1 MPKVLGFAIFSTRRQ
16 EEIIGIRWDDLD
28 EKRQA
33 VLVKNMK
40 NPGQKIGND
49 VWCHLPDEA
58 WAILQSMPKGCVEIS
73 PYNSDSISAA
83 FTPACKYLELK
94 DLRFHDMRH
103 DGISRLFEIHWCILR
118 VSSVSGHRDW
128 NSLSRYTHMR
138 GRGAPY
144 QGWEWLKRIVEAE
157 VDLRTRRRSK

>member
-40 NPGQKIGND
+40 NLGQKIGND

-58 WAILQSMPKGCVEIS
+58 
-73 PYNSDSISAA
+73 
-83 FTPACKYLELK
+83 
-94 DLRFHDMRH
+94 
-103 DGISRLFEIHWCILR
+103 
-118 VSSVSGHRDW
+118 
-128 NSLSRYTHMR
+128 
-138 GRGAPY
+138 
-144 QGWEWLKRIVEAE
+144 
-157 VDLRTRRRSK
+157 